1 MSECVERCRTPRLAH
16 LLASQLAHVLLP
28 LVHQGVRRPYTRA
41 TAILTMASYTRQG
54 VRRYTR
60 RATGHATPGPARRLD
75 AGAAILTMA
84 TLTVAY
90 LLWLNSPWRL
100 DAGLR
105 SAILL
110 GTVLTHL
117 PTYSG
122 YLLAGEA
129 AAVNQGAARSTCEVA
144 LRCSWF
150 KFSLGTR
157 YTRQVYNYL
166 KPLVHCTRDTA
177 SAGQEHCKHNFKK
190 KPVGSPES
198 QSKMSEGVWAAREQE
213 LLGR

>member
-54 VRRYTR
+54 VRRHTR

-150 KFSLGTR
+150 KFSLGTTR
-157 YTRQVYNYL
+157 YTKQVYNYL
-166 KPLVHCTRDTA
+166 T
-177 SAGQEHCKHNFKK
+177 
-190 KPVGSPES
+190 
-198 QSKMSEGVWAAREQE
+198 
-213 LLGR
+213 LGWSH